1 MPNKGKKTVAAAA
14 KQAAVAAVKAVEK
27 QHANKKK
34 VKLPRAP
41 KPKPVPKS
49 EIKKVVDKEVG
60 KKLKKIDG
68 PKSQYQVSVSA
79 TLGYV
84 TGNESHGPNLKL
96 TSFLHPALCKSPDE
110 STNFGPL
117 QAAAAQYGLWR
128 VSRAHITFTPLVG
141 PNAISGTIIRG
152 SVNLSQSPSSTGWGG
167 LGARKHLDL
176 QAGVKG
182 FFKLSRRDLA
192 GPRDGGWWVTD
203 TNVEGQQSAGPVF
216 EVHAL
221 GESTSTYQNTEFK
234 REVYIVEMK
243 ATWQFCNYVSN
254 PAMGLLDRK
263 EAETKVSFSTTEQKE
278 IVMNVE
284 GPTELLRY
292 LDDPTVER
300 ASGDQP
306 SKPGEVIWQLADTAA
321 EAVSGLMPPPF
332 GWLARGGWWFIKK
345 IAGRASFG
353 FRNSGPS
360 STFLVYPSL
369 ADAQNNRPAVA
380 TSTGNASNQVDATL
394 QFTQMNAPNM
404 GGVPSTVSLASP
416 STFPVKPDF
425 PPESGSCIFKAVI
438 RPCYYARN
446 YETFPKIFM
455 NGTLKWTTTNATVTA
470 RATVLECQR
479 MVALRIPGN
488 EDEITRFGVPS
499 QGPTGII
506 QFHDVCQQADLNPI
520 VLADKHV
527 QVANN
532 VWLHAWMW
540 TATKDQQNFKFRAT
554 HTKHS
559 GYLLTTIE
567 STNFKIES
575 NNIDASTAQLKYN
588 QTTTGQTPTPEELT
602 LGKRVFLSTIL
613 TTSKNGGPEINWSS
627 QKFGVDLRTPIP
639 DLFAIL
645 FMHTYPEGFKHWFEL
660 DIKQSKKSRVEKLAE
675 RLGLTLADF
684 ESDTDEDDF
693 ETDTDESDA
702 EERESNQSEFDVIP
716 QPGGADDYLILR
728 EQGLSHQEA
737 LDVIAAKKPA
747 V

>member
-353 FRNSGPS
+353 FRNAGPS

-380 TSTGNASNQVDATL
+380 TSTGTASSQVDATL

-404 GGVPSTVSLASP
+404 GGMPSTVAYAAP
-416 STFPVKPDF
+416 STFPVQPDF
-425 PPESGSCIFKAVI
+425 PPTTGPCIFKAVL
-438 RPCYYARN
+438 RPCYYARDHAD
-446 YETFPKIFM
+446 YPHVFL
-455 NGTLKWTTTNATVTA
+455 NGTLKWGNLTA
-470 RATVLECQR
+470 RCTVIEAKDV
-479 MVALRIPGN
+479 VALRMPGHTN
-488 EDEITRFGVPS
+488 EITRFGVPS
-499 QGPTGII
+499 GGPTGII
-506 QFHDVCQQADLNPI
+506 SFHDLCDETTSAKKLNPVI
-520 VLADKHV
+520 LADRHV
-527 QVANN
+527 QVGDA
-532 VWLHAWMW
+532 VWLHAWLW
-540 TATKDQQNFKFRAT
+540 QAQSSQADFKLKAKFD
-554 HTKHS
+554 KHV
-559 GYLLTTIE
+559 GYLLTSIQ
-567 STNFKIES
+567 SNFFKIWTNGIS
-575 NNIDASTAQLKYN
+575 GGSADAVKFNTAE
-588 QTTTGQTPTPEELT
+588 TTQIPTERERKLADR
-602 LGKRVFLSTIL
+602 LFLSCIL
-613 TTSKNGGPEINWSS
+613 TNARDGGTEINWSD
-627 QKFGVDLRTPIP
+627 QKYNVSVTSNVPNLLG
-639 DLFAIL
+639 IL
-645 FMHTYPEGFKHWFEL
+645 FLQSYPEGYKHWFEL
-660 DIKQSKKSRVEKLAE
+660 DVKEQRKSRIEKLAE
-675 RLGLTLADF
+675 RFGLTLSDF
-684 ESDTDEDDF
+684 ESDTDNDDF
-693 ETDTDESDA
+693 ETDCESDA
-702 EERESNQSEFDVIP
+702 EEKESNQSEFDVIP

>member
-27 QHANKKK
+27 QHGKTKGKKSVSVPKNK
-34 VKLPRAP
+34 VI
-41 KPKPVPKS
+41 PKS
-49 EIKKVVDKEVG
+49 EVKKVVDKEVAR
-60 KKLKKIDG
+60 KLRKVDG

-84 TGNESHGPNLKL
+84 TGNDSHGPNLKL

-141 PNAISGTIIRG
+141 PSAISGTIVRG

-216 EVHAL
+216 EIHAL

-254 PAMGLLDRK
+254 PAMGTLERR
-263 EAETKVSFSTTEQKE
+263 EAETKVSFSTTDQKE

-284 GPTELLRY
+284 GPPALLRF

-321 EAVSGLMPPPF
+321 EAITGLMPPPF
-332 GWLARGGWWFIKK
+332 GWLAKGGWWFIKK
-345 IAGRASFG
+345 IAGRSSYGFAS
-353 FRNSGPS
+353 NQSA
-360 STFLVYPSL
+360 TFMVYPSL

-380 TSTGNASNQVDATL
+380 NSVNRATNQVDATL

-404 GGVPSTVSLASP
+404 GGVPSNVTLYQQSQ
-416 STFPVKPDF
+416 FPVYPDF
-425 PPESGSCIFKAVI
+425 PPEKGPCVFKATL
-438 RPCYYARN
+438 RPVFYAEEKTN
-446 YETFPKIFM
+446 WAHFF
-455 NGTLKWTTTNATVTA
+455 LNATLTWKNTLY
-470 RATVLECQR
+470 RSTVAECLAP
-479 MVALRIPGN
+479 VALRMPSN
-488 EDEITRFGVPS
+488 ENEITRFGMPERGASGEIVFS
-499 QGPTGII
+499 RGDIFVNAGIAP
-506 QFHDVCQQADLNPI
+506 DVIA
-520 VLADKHV
+520 ARHV
-527 QVANN
+527 QVANDPPM
-532 VWLHAWMW
+532 WLHAFMW
-540 TATKDQQNFKFRAT
+540 QADHGQQDVEFKAEIE
-554 HTKHS
+554 KHV
-559 GYLLTTIE
+559 GYLKTSATQQGVKIQAKNLTYNT
-567 STNFKIES
+567 
-575 NNIDASTAQLKYN
+575 DVGRLKYN
-588 QTTTGQTPTPEELT
+588 GVTQQSSRK
-602 LGKRVFLSTIL
+602 LGKRVFLSIIL
-613 TTSKNGGPEINWSS
+613 TSAQNGGDNINWDNTEYATEARTEVPEIFANLFLQQYLEGYEQWFRLGVV
-627 QKFGVDLRTPIP
+627 QKRLT
-639 DLFAIL
+639 
-645 FMHTYPEGFKHWFEL
+645 
-660 DIKQSKKSRVEKLAE
+660 RVEKLAQ
-675 RLGLTLADF
+675 RMGLTLADF
-684 ESDTDEDDF
+684 ESDTDNDDF

-702 EERESNQSEFDVIP
+702 EEHESTHSDFDVVP
-716 QPGGADDYLILR
+716 QPGGANDYLMLR

-737 LDVIAAKKPA
+737 LDVISAKPA

>member
-27 QHANKKK
+27 QHGKTKGKKS
-34 VKLPRAP
+34 V
-41 KPKPVPKS
+41 PVPKNKVIPKS
-49 EIKKVVDKEVG
+49 EVKKVVDKEVAR
-60 KKLKKIDG
+60 KLRKVDG

-84 TGNESHGPNLKL
+84 TGNDSHGPNLKL

-141 PNAISGTIIRG
+141 PNAISGTIVRG

-216 EVHAL
+216 EIHAL

-254 PAMGLLDRK
+254 PAMGTLERR

-284 GPTELLRY
+284 GPPSLLRF

-321 EAVSGLMPPPF
+321 EAITGIMPPPF
-332 GWLARGGWWFIKK
+332 SWLAKGGWWFVKK
-345 IAGRASFG
+345 IAGRASYG
-353 FRNSGPS
+353 FPS
-360 STFLVYPSL
+360 NQSATFMVYPSL
-369 ADAQNNRPAVA
+369 ADAQNNRPAI
-380 TSTGNASNQVDATL
+380 ASSITKSSEQVPSTL

-404 GGVPSTVSLASP
+404 GGVPSNVTLYQQSQ
-416 STFPVKPDF
+416 FPVYPDL
-425 PPESGSCIFKAVI
+425 PPKDGLCVFKTI
-438 RPCYYARN
+438 LRPVYYIEGRQN
-446 YETFPKIFM
+446 WPHFFL
-455 NGTLKWTTTNATVTA
+455 NGTLTWRNKIFRCT
-470 RATVLECQR
+470 LEECIAPVAIR
-479 MVALRIPGN
+479 MPAN
-488 EDEITRFGVPS
+488 ENEITRFGL
-499 QGPTGII
+499 PTEGATGEITFAANEI
-506 QFHDVCQQADLNPI
+506 AVDGFQPLVIA
-520 VLADKHV
+520 ARHV
-527 QVANN
+527 QVANG
-532 VWLHAWMW
+532 VWMHAFFW
-540 TATKDQQNFKFRAT
+540 TAARGQERIELKQTLA
-554 HTKHS
+554 KHV
-559 GYLLTTIE
+559 GYLKTSTSNQGLKIQAKNSDHGGE
-567 STNFKIES
+567 S
-575 NNIDASTAQLKYN
+575 DDLKYN
-588 QTTTGQTPTPEELT
+588 SDSKPRT
-602 LGKRVFLSTIL
+602 LRDRKFMSIILSTTKL
-613 TTSKNGGPEINWSS
+613 GGDNIQWDDNEYP
-627 QKFGVDLRTPIP
+627 VDLNDEVP
-639 DLFAIL
+639 DLFSNL
-645 FMHTYPEGFKHWFEL
+645 FMQQYLEGYENWFRLEVVR
-660 DIKQSKKSRVEKLAE
+660 KRQSKVEKLAE

-684 ESDTDEDDF
+684 ESDTDNDDF

-702 EERESNQSEFDVIP
+702 EEHESTHSDFDVVP
-716 QPGGADDYLILR
+716 QPGGANDYLMLR

-737 LDVIAAKKPA
+737 LDVISAKPA